1 MFIEERHKC
10 ILILLEKD
18 GKVIVKELSD
28 RFNVSESM
36 IRKDLQTLEKENL
49 LKRTYGG
56 AIRLTRKIVKEVS
69 YLKRIHIDIEKKEKV
84 ALKAYEMINDN
95 DTIFL
100 DASSISYYIAK
111 LIAAEDKKV
120 TIITNMIVLAS
131 VIECT
136 KNIQI
141 IYIGGNYNTI
151 AGGTIGSHAI
161 NAIKNYHCDKAFV
174 GCVGINAE
182 SGILSTSISE
192 DANTKIAIMDISR
205 EVYLLLLNRRFNID
219 SVFNFAKLSE
229 IDSIITEDIPDD
241 GIMEELKKYN
251 VHLI

>member
-10 ILILLEKD
+10 ILKLLEKD